1 MFRNNYDNDSVTL
14 YVPTWSAAYQPPLN
28 PSLSSSPQ
36 GRIFQVE
43 YAQEAV
49 KQGSVVVGIVSKTH
63 AVLAAVKVRRETL
76 PSAPSP
82 YWLYYQQRNAE
93 ELSSYQK
100 KIIPV
105 DSHYG
110 LALAGLASD
119 ARVLSN
125 FMKQQSLSS
134 RLTYGRPILLSE
146 ITSRVADRAQTNTQ
160 QYGRRPYGVGLL
172 VAGVDAKGPHL
183 FEFQPSG
190 ITQEMV
196 ACGIGARS
204 QMARTYLERNL
215 DQFEGSSREELIKHA
230 LRALNESL
238 PQDKELTVDNTSLG
252 VSGLDENFTM
262 YEGQQI
268 AQWLDTTFENR
279 NDDAGDAAAAP
290 AADAPAQQ
298 EGAGE
303 SMEVDSWSWCKRG
316 GWGIEKNR
324 QKKHNQQDLHNWRPD
339 MMCIK

>member
-1 MFRNNYDNDSVTL
+1 MFRNNYDNDSVTF
-14 YVPTWSAAYQPPLN
+14 
-28 PSLSSSPQ
+28 SPQ

-63 AVLAAVKVRRETL
+63 AVLAAVK
-76 PSAPSP
+76 
-82 YWLYYQQRNAE
+82 RNAE

-279 NDDAGDAAAAP
+279 TDDAGDAAAP

-303 SMEVDSWSWCKRG
+303 SMEVDS
-316 GWGIEKNR
+316 
-324 QKKHNQQDLHNWRPD
+324 
-339 MMCIK
+339 

>member
-1 MFRNNYDNDSVTL
+1 MFRNNYDNDSVTF
-14 YVPTWSAAYQPPLN
+14 
-28 PSLSSSPQ
+28 SPQ

-63 AVLAAVKVRRETL
+63 AVLAAVK
-76 PSAPSP
+76 
-82 YWLYYQQRNAE
+82 RNAE

-252 VSGLDENFTM
+252 VSGLEENFTM

-279 NDDAGDAAAAP
+279 NDGGDDDAAAP
-290 AADAPAQQ
+290 AADAPAQPDA
-298 EGAGE
+298 AGE
-303 SMEVDSWSWCKRG
+303 SMEVDS
-316 GWGIEKNR
+316 
-324 QKKHNQQDLHNWRPD
+324 
-339 MMCIK
+339 